1 MLGQRT
7 YGKGVIQG
15 VFGLSNGGAL
25 IETVASY
32 ATPSGEEINQK
43 GVSPDEEKFFAS
55 DVLGA
60 TFIDA
65 DLKSATFELACAAE
79 VGRRARD

>member
-1 MLGQRT
+1 MSMFR
-7 YGKGVIQG
+7 
-15 VFGLSNGGAL
+15 GAATDSTPFAERRL
-25 IETVASY
+25 WGTT
-32 ATPSGEEINQK
+32 TPSGEEINQK

-65 DLKSATFELACAAE
+65 DLKSATFERLACAAE